1 VAAAALWLDILLP
14 NGLIAMSPTD
24 NGRATAVRWPGLRLV
39 GSHPLQRCWDF
50 SKDELGYFVLDT
62 SGEAFFFSFLVG
74 ATSGGQTVLT
84 TDRGVRP
91 GRDTMVPLLVANPFT
106 RYGSANTRL
115 ASSGCL
121 AIPVFLNA

>member
-1 VAAAALWLDILLP
+1 MAALPQSVGRDYDSSGPTHCSAVGISRKMNLGILSW
-14 NGLIAMSPTD
+14 I
-24 NGRATAVRWPGLRLV
+24 LV
-39 GSHPLQRCWDF
+39 GKLS
-50 SKDELGYFVLDT
+50 
-62 SGEAFFFSFLVG
+62 FFFSFLVG